1 MKTKRPATGGQVE
14 RAVRPVSEAR
24 WCVEDSRT
32 GMPVAQGSALCA
44 EAASREA
51 THYAVQYA
59 QDHPVRWWVRQ
70 DRKTLLQGRL
80 EGVSVTVSGS
90 VGDLLKVIGNRL
102 A

>member
-1 MKTKRPATGGQVE
+1 MKPKRPATGGQVE

-51 THYAVQYA
+51 THYALQYA
-59 QDHPVRWWVRQ
+59 QDHPVRGWVRQ
-70 DRKTLLQGRL
+70 NRKTVLRGSLA
-80 EGVSVTVSGS
+80 GVGVWVS
-90 VGDLLKVIGNRL
+90 

>member
-1 MKTKRPATGGQVE
+1 MEESSQAVGARVDRG
-14 RAVRPVSEAR
+14 VRPVSEAR

-32 GMPVAQGSALCA
+32 GMPVAQGSAPTA

-51 THYAVQYA
+51 SHYAVQYA

-70 DRKTLLQGRL
+70 NRKTLLQGSL
-80 EGVSVTVSGS
+80 EGVSVTVRGN
-90 VGDLLKVIGNRL
+90 VGDLLKAIGNRL

>member
-1 MKTKRPATGGQVE
+1 MASKEV
-14 RAVRPVSEAR
+14 R

-32 GMPVAQGSALCA
+32 GMTVAQGVASTA

-51 THYAVQYA
+51 THYALQYA

-70 DRKTLLQGRL
+70 DRKTVLQGSL
-80 EGVSVTVSGS
+80 EGVTVTMSANSKG
-90 VGDLLKVIGNRL
+90 GDLRKLLQHMK

>member
-1 MKTKRPATGGQVE
+1 MQNEPAGGAPLE
-14 RAVRPVSEAR
+14 RRVRPVSEAR

-32 GMPVAQGSALCA
+32 GMQVAQGSALCA
-44 EAASREA
+44 ETAASEA

-70 DRKTLLQGRL
+70 DRKTLMQGSL
-80 EGVSVTVSGS
+80 EGVSVTVRGS
-90 VGDLLKVIGNRL
+90 VGDLLKAIGNRL

>member
-1 MKTKRPATGGQVE
+1 
-14 RAVRPVSEAR
+14 VSEAR

-32 GMPVAQGSALCA
+32 GMPVAHGSAPTA

-51 THYAVQYA
+51 THYAWQYA

-70 DRKTLLQGRL
+70 DRKTLLQGSL
-80 EGVSVTVSGS
+80 EGVSVTVRGS
-90 VGDLLKVIGNRL
+90 VGDLLTALGKRL